1 MTGIW
6 LPLAA
11 TVLAAAL
18 TYWCCIHPMRRNGS
32 CCPTPPERTAQSV
45 EEEIHRTREERDLL
59 RAQSAETNLSAT
71 PGQGPESIRP

>member
-18 TYWCCIHPMRRNGS
+18 TYWCCIRPMRRNGS
-32 CCPTPPERTAQSV
+32 CCPTPPERTARSV
-45 EEEIHRTREERDLL
+45 EEEIRGAREERDLL
-59 RAQSAETNLSAT
+59 RAQSAKTTPSAAAE
-71 PGQGPESIRP
+71 GGPETIRP